1 MTTVKDET
9 VKDKVKVPTFT
20 KAQIVNSNRYV
31 ARRDALNALLEADKT
46 YSTIEVDNILK
57 KFDKGGK

>member
-9 VKDKVKVPTFT
+9 VKDKVKVPMFT
-20 KAQIVNSNRYV
+20 KAQIVNSNKYV
-31 ARRDALNALLEADKT
+31 TRRDALNALLEADKT